1 MDYIKGSSNYS
12 YIKTCLTHFKGE
24 TKCSIWVNTTIRS
37 YEMRV
42 SATSILNSRDSSSW
56 SSSIVELLQR
66 CTENSVMGLI
76 YLMQELLGAVSKAS
90 SVESIHFTKSTE
102 TFSDACPCW
111 PPCDLWGQINVYEIL
126 AVLRL
131 MTVWICKLSYCSS
144 EPVLL
149 PVIWHHIYYIDFY
162 FLLWKGIHNK
172 NKVISHWSII
182 IWVF

>member
-1 MDYIKGSSNYS
+1 M
-12 YIKTCLTHFKGE
+12 L
-24 TKCSIWVNTTIRS
+24 NTTIRS

-42 SATSILNSRDSSSW
+42 SVTSTLNSRDSSSW
-56 SSSIVELLQR
+56 SFSMVELLQR

-90 SVESIHFTKSTE
+90 SVESFHFTKSTE
-102 TFSDACPCW
+102 TFNDTCPCW
-111 PPCDLWGQINVYEIL
+111 SPRDWWGQVNVYEML

-131 MTVWICKLSYCSS
+131 MDCVNIQI
-144 EPVLL
+144 VLL
-149 PVIWHHIYYIDFY
+149 FCLACVAPNYLTSYIDFY
-162 FLLWKGIHNK
+162 FLLWKGIHNNK